1 MIHRGGMFREP
12 EDHSY
17 GKLIAARLMEMMKE
31 DFRMNGGKAND
42 KST

>member
-12 EDHSY
+12 EDNSY
-17 GKLIAARLMEMMKE
+17 AKLIAARLVEMMKE
-31 DFRMNGGKAND
+31 DFRRNGGKEND